1 MNQLI
6 VSQEYRTERKEM
18 PTTGNAA
25 NFGGIGNVNS

>member
-6 VSQEYRTERKEM
+6 VSREYRTERKEM

-25 NFGGIGNVNS
+25 HFGGIGNVKA